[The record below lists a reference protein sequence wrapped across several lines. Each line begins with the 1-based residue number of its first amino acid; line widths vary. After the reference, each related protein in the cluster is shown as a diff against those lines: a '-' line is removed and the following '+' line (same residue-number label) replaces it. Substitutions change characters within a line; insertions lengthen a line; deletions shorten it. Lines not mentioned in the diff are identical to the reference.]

1 MTEPIV
7 LEIKLADE
15 TDKETLLQL
24 LLDAEMENEF
34 GSPVSCRVLQPPH
47 PHCPLS
53 N

>member
-1 MTEPIV
+1 MTEEPIV

-34 GSPVSCRVLQPPH
+34 GSPVSCRVVDCPDPP
-47 PHCPLS
+47 LAD
-53 N
+53 